1 VEEIRYVAD
10 ALRKNEQSFTA
21 WVHSPYMSNLMAKG
35 LVATPGGT
43 HNQDYYPFYFLDF
56 AWNALLARKDEFI
69 AKDDEHKRRKAAEKA
84 GRGR

>member
-1 VEEIRYVAD
+1 
-10 ALRKNEQSFTA
+10 
-21 WVHSPYMSNLMAKG
+21 MSNLMAKG